1 MAVEFLELALV
12 KGRVTGRGSHW
23 HVRAQLPGARPSR
36 PGAGGWGLGFE
47 AALHRALAIPVGSLR
62 VNHLDIKSFLIFIV
76 VLISSPNLTSN
87 ML

>member
-1 MAVEFLELALV
+1 MV

-23 HVRAQLPGARPSR
+23 HVRAQLPGARPSHR
-36 PGAGGWGLGFE
+36 GAGGMGV
-47 AALHRALAIPVGSLR
+47 RLR
-62 VNHLDIKSFLIFIV
+62 SSSAQGPGHTHGVPGVNHLDIKSFLIFIV